1 MTTRS
6 GYIAI
11 ASKTQAKID
20 RVKSYEAE
28 KGPKKRKILGFYDL
42 KLFGIS

>member
-11 ASKTQAKID
+11 VSKTID